1 MLRLNLA
8 MKLLAVFFIGIM
20 ASNCAK
26 SFTTDKTIKP
36 EDFSKEI
43 ARLEAIAKGADLSAQ
58 PKAHLQLALLYS
70 HYKNPNSDYIVALK
84 ELETYISLDQEGG
97 TATEIQNLLAILRK
111 LKKITDENKQLAQE
125 NNQLKIKAEQM
136 FLENSEI
143 KKTVE
148 QLKHLDIRMEEKRKE
163 VK

>member
-1 MLRLNLA
+1 MLKLNLA
-8 MKLLAVFFIGIM
+8 TKLLAVFFIGIM

-26 SFTTDKTIKP
+26 SFTTDKIIKP

-43 ARLEAIAKGADLSAQ
+43 ARLEAIAKSADLSAQ

-84 ELETYISLDQEGG
+84 ELETYISLDPEDGR
-97 TATEIQNLLAILRK
+97 ATEIQNLLAILRRF
-111 LKKITDENKQLAQE
+111 KKITDENQQIKVKVEQL
-125 NNQLKIKAEQM
+125 

-143 KKTVE
+143 KKAVE